1 MGTVRRKI
9 FSTGIKIFD
18 LLLMIGAFGVATLW
32 LVSRH
37 AALPLGEYLAMR
49 VKLGNL
55 LIFCA
60 FLFVWYT
67 TFSVFGLYESKRLS
81 SRWIVSLEILKASSL
96 ATLIL
101 FLISQS
107 LHVRMVTLGFTLRFW
122 LVVSLATIASRLS
135 MRSMLAFLRVH
146 GRNTRKMLILGSNA
160 RAIEFAE
167 NVKAR
172 PELGYVIIGFADRK
186 WEGAEECVKAG
197 FTMACDLDDLPAFLR
212 HRIVDDVVVAL
223 PVRSLHAEASRIVAL
238 CEELG
243 IVLRLLPS
251 IFDLKES
258 RTKAE
263 KFEGDYLITHH
274 IEMEWPVLV
283 KRILDFTLS
292 LMLSILLLPVFAIVA
307 ILVKL
312 TSRGPVFFVQQRLG
326 LNKRMFQIYKF
337 RTMVVDAEKKLK
349 EVEHLNEVSGPVFK
363 IKNDPRLTP
372 LGRFLRKTSID
383 ELPQLFNV
391 LKGDMSLVGP
401 RPLQVRDYE
410 LFNQICKDWQRR
422 RFSVRPG
429 ITCLWQVNGRSSVQ
443 FEKWMELD
451 LQYIRRWSLWLDL
464 QILIKTIPAVLKG
477 SGAA

>member
-1 MGTVRRKI
+1 
-9 FSTGIKIFD
+9 
-18 LLLMIGAFGVATLW
+18 
-32 LVSRH
+32 
-37 AALPLGEYLAMR
+37 
-49 VKLGNL
+49 
-55 LIFCA
+55 
-60 FLFVWYT
+60 
-67 TFSVFGLYESKRLS
+67 
-81 SRWIVSLEILKASSL
+81 
-96 ATLIL
+96 
-101 FLISQS
+101 
-107 LHVRMVTLGFTLRFW
+107 
-122 LVVSLATIASRLS
+122 
-135 MRSMLAFLRVH
+135 
-146 GRNTRKMLILGSNA
+146 
-160 RAIEFAE
+160 
-167 NVKAR
+167 
-172 PELGYVIIGFADRK
+172 
-186 WEGAEECVKAG
+186 
-197 FTMACDLDDLPAFLR
+197 
-212 HRIVDDVVVAL
+212 
-223 PVRSLHAEASRIVAL
+223 
-238 CEELG
+238 
-243 IVLRLLPS
+243 
-251 IFDLKES
+251 
-258 RTKAE
+258 
-263 KFEGDYLITHH
+263 
-274 IEMEWPVLV
+274 
-283 KRILDFTLS
+283 
-292 LMLSILLLPVFAIVA
+292 MLSILLLPVFAIVA